1 MASLG
6 WAVAV
11 LPRVLVSTEEPRF
24 GGHAS
29 GGPITHVM
37 VSFVGASTG
46 PTSRALGTGALD
58 SGPQA
63 SHFPVD
69 DFVVT
74 FTPILKDSNLR
85 LPWLGVKG
93 KALQQSALRVQLDKK
108 GGQSAIPDHC
118 QARGRAES

>member
-46 PTSRALGTGALD
+46 LTSRALGTGALN
-58 SGPQA
+58 SGP
-63 SHFPVD
+63 
-69 DFVVT
+69 
-74 FTPILKDSNLR
+74 R
-85 LPWLGVKG
+85 LPIFQWMTL
-93 KALQQSALRVQLDKK
+93 
-108 GGQSAIPDHC
+108 
-118 QARGRAES
+118 